1 MFTKA
6 TKTNME
12 FLSYFFVKREKL
24 RLVKFLFYNFHL
36 FFTVYS
42 LARCPPFPRFSS
54 LRDFISFFPS
64 ILFFI
69 H

>member
-6 TKTNME
+6 TMTNME
-12 FLSYFFVKREKL
+12 FLSYFFIKREKL

-42 LARCPPFPRFSS
+42 LA
-54 LRDFISFFPS
+54 
-64 ILFFI
+64 ILLLA
-69 H
+69 